1 MTQRSIST
9 PTDDSDDRTYWT
21 QRFSTPFGE
30 LEVTINDQTIVAS
43 HYIIDPGAVGSGHAT
58 RWLSPMVSSSI
69 ASHQEDPPAMSD
81 MSEAQRHLF
90 TQIGE
95 QLDEYFSG
103 TRKAFNLPL
112 DVEDDPTEF
121 TKAVREEMAQ
131 ISPGDVLTYGELA
144 EAAGRPRAARAVGSV
159 CRTNPIQLFI
169 PCHRVV
175 AAGGS
180 LGGYMGGARG
190 LVLKQQLLEREGV
203 PFTANGKVDFQELG
217 RRQ

>member
-1 MTQRSIST
+1 MSVGY
-9 PTDDSDDRTYWT
+9 SDDHHDELTYQT
-21 QRFSTPFGE
+21 QRFPTPFGDID
-30 LEVTINDQTIVAS
+30 VTINDHAIVAS
-43 HYIIDPGAVGSGHAT
+43 RYIMDSGTADSDITDLAT
-58 RWLSPMVSSSI
+58 SN
-69 ASHQEDPPAMSD
+69 

-90 TQIGE
+90 KQIGE

-103 TRKAFNLPL
+103 TRQAFTLPL
-112 DVEDDPTEF
+112 NIEDDPTEF
-121 TKAVREEMAQ
+121 TRSVREEMAR

-144 EAAGRPRAARAVGSV
+144 DAADRPGAARAVGSV

-203 PFTANGKVDFQELG
+203 PFTAAGKVDFDELS
-217 RRQ
+217 RRQLTQFH

>member
-1 MTQRSIST
+1 M
-9 PTDDSDDRTYWT
+9 PAEYSDDPAERRDAPDDRAYRT
-21 QRFSTPFGE
+21 QRFPTPFGNID
-30 LEVTINDQTIVAS
+30 VTINDHAIVAS
-43 HYIIDPGAVGSGHAT
+43 HYIMDPGTTDPDATGSDIADPAAT
-58 RWLSPMVSSSI
+58 
-69 ASHQEDPPAMSD
+69 SD
-81 MSEAQRHLF
+81 MSEAQRHLL

-103 TRKAFNLPL
+103 TRQAFTLPL

-121 TKAVREEMAQ
+121 TKSVREEMAQ

-144 EAAGRPRAARAVGSV
+144 EAAGRPRAARAVGSL

>member
-1 MTQRSIST
+1 M
-9 PTDDSDDRTYWT
+9 PAEYSDDPAERRDAPGDRDYRT
-21 QRFSTPFGE
+21 QRFPTPFGDID
-30 LEVTINDQTIVAS
+30 VTINDHAIVAS
-43 HYIIDPGAVGSGHAT
+43 HYIMDPGTTDPDVTGPDIADPAAT
-58 RWLSPMVSSSI
+58 
-69 ASHQEDPPAMSD
+69 SD
-81 MSEAQRHLF
+81 MSEVQRHLL

-103 TRKAFNLPL
+103 TRKAFTLSL

-121 TKAVREEMAQ
+121 TKSVREEMAQ

>member
-1 MTQRSIST
+1 MNHRSTST
-9 PTDDSDDRTYWT
+9 PAEYSDGPTGRREDPADRDYRT
-21 QRFSTPFGE
+21 QRFPTPFGDID
-30 LEVTINDQTIVAS
+30 VTINDHAIVAA
-43 HYIIDPGAVGSGHAT
+43 HYIMHPGTTDPDVTGPDVTDSAAT
-58 RWLSPMVSSSI
+58 
-69 ASHQEDPPAMSD
+69 SD
-81 MSEAQRHLF
+81 MSEAQRRLF

-95 QLDEYFSG
+95 ELDEYFSG
-103 TRKAFNLPL
+103 TGKAFTLPL
-112 DVEDDPTEF
+112 DVEDDSTEF
-121 TKAVREEMAQ
+121 TKSVREEMAQ

-175 AAGGS
+175 ATRGS

-190 LVLKQQLLEREGV
+190 LVLKQQLLDREGV

>member
-1 MTQRSIST
+1 M
-9 PTDDSDDRTYWT
+9 PAEYSDDPAERRDAPDDRAYRT
-21 QRFSTPFGE
+21 QRFPTPFGNID
-30 LEVTINDQTIVAS
+30 VTINDHAIVAS
-43 HYIIDPGAVGSGHAT
+43 HYIMDPGTTDPDAT
-58 RWLSPMVSSSI
+58 GPDITDS
-69 ASHQEDPPAMSD
+69 AATSD

-95 QLDEYFSG
+95 QLDAYFSG
-103 TRKAFNLPL
+103 TRQAFTLPL

-121 TKAVREEMAQ
+121 MKSVREEMAQ

-144 EAAGRPRAARAVGSV
+144 EAAGRPRAARAVGSL

>member
-1 MTQRSIST
+1 M
-9 PTDDSDDRTYWT
+9 
-21 QRFSTPFGE
+21 
-30 LEVTINDQTIVAS
+30 
-43 HYIIDPGAVGSGHAT
+43 DPGTTDPDAT
-58 RWLSPMVSSSI
+58 GPDITDS
-69 ASHQEDPPAMSD
+69 AATSD

-95 QLDEYFSG
+95 QLDAYFSG
-103 TRKAFNLPL
+103 TRQAFTLPL

-121 TKAVREEMAQ
+121 MKSVREEMAQ

-144 EAAGRPRAARAVGSV
+144 EAAGRPRAARAVGSL

>member
-1 MTQRSIST
+1 MPADASAERR
-9 PTDDSDDRTYWT
+9 DDHCDHLDDRTYRT
-21 QRFSTPFGE
+21 QRFPTPFGDID
-30 LEVTINDQTIVAS
+30 VTINGHAIVAAQ
-43 HYIIDPGAVGSGHAT
+43 YIIGSGTTDPDITDPGAT
-58 RWLSPMVSSSI
+58 
-69 ASHQEDPPAMSD
+69 SD

-103 TRKAFNLPL
+103 TRQAFTLPL

-121 TKAVREEMAQ
+121 TKSVREEMSH
-131 ISPGDVLTYGELA
+131 ISPGDVLTHGELA

-190 LVLKQQLLEREGV
+190 LILKQQLLEREGV
-203 PFTANGKVDFQELG
+203 PFTADGKVDFRELG
-217 RRQ
+217 RRQETQFH

>member
-1 MTQRSIST
+1 MNHRSTST
-9 PTDDSDDRTYWT
+9 PADEPAECRDERGDRTYRT
-21 QRFSTPFGE
+21 QRFSTPFGNMD
-30 LEVTINDQTIVAS
+30 VTINDHAIVAS
-43 HYIIDPGAVGSGHAT
+43 HYIMDPGTTDPDITDPAAT
-58 RWLSPMVSSSI
+58 
-69 ASHQEDPPAMSD
+69 SD

-103 TRKAFNLPL
+103 TRQEFTLPL

-121 TKAVREEMAQ
+121 TKSVREEMAQ

-144 EAAGRPRAARAVGSV
+144 EAVGRPRAARAVGSV

-203 PFTANGKVDFQELG
+203 PFTVNGKVDFQELG
-217 RRQ
+217 RRQETQFH

>member
-1 MTQRSIST
+1 M
-9 PTDDSDDRTYWT
+9 PAEYSDDPAERRDAPDDRAYRT
-21 QRFSTPFGE
+21 QRFPTPFGNID
-30 LEVTINDQTIVAS
+30 VTINDHAIVAS
-43 HYIIDPGAVGSGHAT
+43 HYIMDPGTTDPDAT
-58 RWLSPMVSSSI
+58 GPDITDS
-69 ASHQEDPPAMSD
+69 AATSD

-90 TQIGE
+90 TKIGE
-95 QLDEYFSG
+95 QLDAYFSG
-103 TRKAFNLPL
+103 TRQAFTLPL

-121 TKAVREEMAQ
+121 MKSVREEMAQ

-144 EAAGRPRAARAVGSV
+144 EAAGRPRAARAVGSL

>member
-21 QRFSTPFGE
+21 QRFPTPFGE

-43 HYIIDPGAVGSGHAT
+43 HYIIDPGAVGSGHAS
-58 RWLSPMVSSSI
+58 RWPSPMVSSSI

-95 QLDEYFSG
+95 QLDGYFSG
-103 TRKAFNLPL
+103 MSHAFTLPL
-112 DVEDDPTEF
+112 AGDDESSEF
-121 TKAVREEMAQ
+121 TKSVREEMTH
-131 ISPGDVLTYGELA
+131 IPPGDVLTYGELA

-190 LVLKQQLLEREGV
+190 LVLKRQLLEREGV
-203 PFTANGKVDFQELG
+203 PFTADGKVDFNELG

>member
-1 MTQRSIST
+1 MNHRSTSMSVGY
-9 PTDDSDDRTYWT
+9 SDDHHDELTYRT
-21 QRFSTPFGE
+21 QRFPTPFGDID
-30 LEVTINDQTIVAS
+30 VTINDHAIVAS
-43 HYIIDPGAVGSGHAT
+43 HYIMGPGTTDPDIADPAAA
-58 RWLSPMVSSSI
+58 SS
-69 ASHQEDPPAMSD
+69 MSK
-81 MSEAQRHLF
+81 AQRHLF

-103 TRKAFNLPL
+103 TRQAFTLPMSI
-112 DVEDDPTEF
+112 EDGPIEF
-121 TKAVREEMAQ
+121 TKSVREEMSH

-203 PFTANGKVDFQELG
+203 PFTTDGKIDFRELG
-217 RRQ
+217 RRR